1 MSRIEQGAVFGQWT
15 LGQLLGKGGNGE
27 VWEATNE
34 GGERRAIKVLI
45 RGGTDEPYQRF
56 CREIEVLKGLG
67 IPEGIVPLLDSYIPA
82 NPKRER
88 PWYVMPLAVPYLDTI
103 EHKNPFEIATDFQTL
118 AKTLSRLHGGGIS
131 HRDIKP
137 ANFLVLDGQI
147 CLSDFGLVKLPNA
160 EGLTPERRDVG
171 AKFTMAPEMRRA
183 PIEADGQLADIY
195 SLAKSLWMVLTRRPL
210 GFDGQY
216 DPRTSVGLRHYFP
229 ELYLTPLD
237 ELLATSTDHEPRQRH
252 PLEHFIEMLEQWKG
266 INDDFDTRNGHE
278 WREVADKIFPLG
290 TPARAQWEDR
300 LQICAVLNTAA
311 SSSGLNHMF
320 YPTGGGMTL
329 IAADLAP
336 ENDMIELQV
345 SDRMFEICCPERLY
359 FESCAG
365 KPEWNYFRLELKPIY
380 PALDN
385 DAFVYLEH
393 SEELTEIAPG
403 VYAPLNAWFE
413 NEYRGRPLSEEA
425 RRVTRLSRG
434 SFVIFSTSSVYN
446 RVPGT
451 YDARHN
457 TMSADEFRAYIQ
469 RSASRS

>member
-1 MSRIEQGAVFGQWT
+1 MNLNQCPR
-15 LGQLLGKGGNGE
+15 
-27 VWEATNE
+27 
-34 GGERRAIKVLI
+34 
-45 RGGTDEPYQRF
+45 
-56 CREIEVLKGLG
+56 
-67 IPEGIVPLLDSYIPA
+67 LLDQF
-82 NPKRER
+82 R
-88 PWYVMPLAVPYLDTI
+88 
-103 EHKNPFEIATDFQTL
+103 
-118 AKTLSRLHGGGIS
+118 
-131 HRDIKP
+131 
-137 ANFLVLDGQI
+137 
-147 CLSDFGLVKLPNA
+147 
-160 EGLTPERRDVG
+160 
-171 AKFTMAPEMRRA
+171 
-183 PIEADGQLADIY
+183 
-195 SLAKSLWMVLTRRPL
+195 
-210 GFDGQY
+210 
-216 DPRTSVGLRHYFP
+216 
-229 ELYLTPLD
+229 
-237 ELLATSTDHEPRQRH
+237 
-252 PLEHFIEMLEQWKG
+252 
-266 INDDFDTRNGHE
+266 
-278 WREVADKIFPLG
+278 
-290 TPARAQWEDR
+290 
-300 LQICAVLNTAA
+300 
-311 SSSGLNHMF
+311 
-320 YPTGGGMTL
+320 MTL

-385 DAFVYLEH
+385 HAFVYLEH

-446 RVPGT
+446 RVSGT